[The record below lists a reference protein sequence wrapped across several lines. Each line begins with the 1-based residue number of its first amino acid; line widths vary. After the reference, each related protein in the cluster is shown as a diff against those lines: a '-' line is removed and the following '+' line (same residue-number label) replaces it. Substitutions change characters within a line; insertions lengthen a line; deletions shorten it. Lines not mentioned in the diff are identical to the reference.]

1 MPAPMKKPRTDTG
14 ELRMIGPVK
23 NMDKAIRAL
32 NALGFEIFSNSEAI
46 SWREAFPDHDVN
58 TEPGVFLTGARNKE
72 GVTQKQL
79 SAKTGVPQRH
89 ISEMENN
96 KRPIGKKNAI
106 KFAKALN
113 IDYRVFL

>member
-1 MPAPMKKPRTDTG
+1 MPAPMKKHRTKTT

-23 NMDKAIRAL
+23 NLEKAIKVL
-32 NALGFEIFSNSEAI
+32 TKLGFEDSSDAEVMP
-46 SWREAFPDHDVN
+46 WRDAFPDHDEKS
-58 TEPGVFLTGARNKE
+58 EPGVFLAGARGKE
-72 GVTQKQL
+72 GVTQKWL
-79 SAKTGVPQRH
+79 SNKTGIPQRH

-96 KRPIGKKNAI
+96 KRPIGKKNAM

>member
-1 MPAPMKKPRTDTG
+1 MPVPMKKPRTDTA

-23 NMDKAIRAL
+23 NMYKAIEAL
-32 NALGFEIFSNSEAI
+32 TELGFEDFSNSETLP
-46 SWREAFPDHDVN
+46 WREAFPAHDAKS
-58 TEPGVFLTGARNKE
+58 EPGVFLAGARGKE
-72 GVTQKQL
+72 SVTQKWL
-79 SAKTGVPQRH
+79 SDNTGIPQRH

-96 KRPIGKKNAI
+96 KRPIGKKNAM

>member
-1 MPAPMKKPRTDTG
+1 MPVLMKKPRTSTA

-32 NALGFEIFSNSEAI
+32 TVLGFETFSDSEAPP
-46 SWREAFPDHDVN
+46 WREAFPGHDVN
-58 TEPGVFLTGARNKE
+58 TEPGIFLAGARGKE
-72 GVTQKQL
+72 GVTQKWL
-79 SAKTGVPQRH
+79 SDKTGVPQRH

-106 KFAKALN
+106 KFAKALK

>member
-1 MPAPMKKPRTDTG
+1 MPEPMKKHLIETA

-23 NMDKAIRAL
+23 NLDKAIKAL
-32 NALGFEIFSNSEAI
+32 TKLGFKDSSEGEVVP
-46 SWREAFPDHDVN
+46 WRAAFPGHDEMS
-58 TEPGVFLTGARNKE
+58 EPGICLVGARGKE
-72 GVTQKQL
+72 GVTQKWL
-79 SAKTGVPQRH
+79 SGKTGIPQRH

-106 KFAKALN
+106 KFARALN